1 MNDLGYGLVL
11 FEETWSSDP
20 DNDTDTLR
28 SSTSRRQSASNVTT
42 AILVK
47 PTIHTKINLD
57 ELPYDLAD
65 WKRISEYTRNPKKQD
80 KIRRNLVW
88 GSYRTTSNFGYP
100 QREIGDT
107 QRRFNPVFNL
117 RCGERYIF
125 YHYQ

>member
-28 SSTSRRQSASNVTT
+28 SSTRRRQSASNVTT

-57 ELPYDLAD
+57 ELPYDPAD
-65 WKRISEYTRNPKKQD
+65 RKRISEYTKNPKKQD
-80 KIRRNLVW
+80 DIRRIYLTR
-88 GSYRTTSNFGYP
+88 GPYRPPANF
-100 QREIGDT
+100 
-107 QRRFNPVFNL
+107 
-117 RCGERYIF
+117 
-125 YHYQ
+125 